1 MSHVIH
7 QNKTAT
13 GTAEFLFMV
22 WLSHI
27 KYLSTWGKKIVIQ
40 KSVLSSFLHPLTAE
54 HLANVARQTWDPY
67 KTGCS
72 KQKLQ
77 LNVQLPAYA
86 SCAVCKTSFC
96 MHVCPAQARS
106 SHPRACSLSGR
117 ACARWARGVG
127 LQAPRG
133 KGPRPQHQGRQDKSP
148 YVKHPAPVQTA
159 SHLTGGRKWLIKAA
173 WKIKGMVN
181 NRVQDT

>member
-22 WLSHI
+22 WLSYI

-96 MHVCPAQARS
+96 MHVCPAQARIS
-106 SHPRACSLSGR
+106 DPRACSLSGR
-117 ACARWARGVG
+117 ACARWGRGGGGRDPGRSSRGARTRARDRGV
-127 LQAPRG
+127 PRE
-133 KGPRPQHQGRQDKSP
+133 PRAAQTRTLNTQHQFKL
-148 YVKHPAPVQTA
+148 PVIWQVA
-159 SHLTGGRKWLIKAA
+159 E
-173 WKIKGMVN
+173 N
-181 NRVQDT
+181 D